1 MDNRNKI
8 EVKPAIGILII
19 VVVALA
25 MWLVGK
31 GYIPW

>member
-1 MDNRNKI
+1 MEI
-8 EVKPAIGILII
+8 KPIVGILII